1 MPGQKSKHGSNIES
15 FPILSYEMEHMVKLP
30 DKIID
35 FHVHLFPDR
44 LFESIWR
51 FFEKGYGRS
60 VLHRLYYQQC
70 VDYLRQQGIG
80 TIVYSNYA
88 HKEGVAEGINAWNLK
103 VLDEIPDLYCFAAYH
118 PGDDDALELAEKL
131 LEHPRII
138 GFKLQLL
145 VQRFYPHDERLMP
158 LYEMVQAR
166 NKRML
171 LHVGTGPVGN
181 EFVGLEHFRKLMRRF
196 PELPVNVAHMGA
208 MEYQGFME
216 LLDDHPNLYL
226 DTAFTFYPD
235 QPGSFNLD
243 PCCLERYQ
251 TRIVYGS
258 DFPNLI
264 LPREM
269 ELDCLLGYHLPQT
282 FYDSVF
288 RSNARRILEGITARR
303 TEAAEPL

>member
-1 MPGQKSKHGSNIES
+1 
-15 FPILSYEMEHMVKLP
+15 MVKPP

-35 FHVHLFPDR
+35 FHVHLFPNR
-44 LFESIWR
+44 LFESIWQ
-51 FFEKGYGRS
+51 FFEEGYGRS
-60 VLHRLYYQQC
+60 VLHHLYYRQC
-70 VDYLRQQGIG
+70 VDYLRQRGIG

-118 PGDDDALELAEKL
+118 PGDADALEMADKL
-131 LEHPRII
+131 IKHPHII

-145 VQRFYPHDERLMP
+145 VQRFYPHDERLIP
-158 LYEMVQAR
+158 LYEMVQAS

-181 EFVGLEHFRKLMRRF
+181 EFVGLEHFKVLLRRF

-208 MEYQGFME
+208 LEYKGFME

-235 QPGSFNLD
+235 MPGSFNLS
-243 PCCLERYQ
+243 PEYLERYQ
-251 TRIVYGS
+251 DRIVYGS

-264 LPREM
+264 QPREM
-269 ELDCLLGYHLPQT
+269 ELDCLLGYHLPQA
-282 FYDSVF
+282 FYDAVF
-288 RSNARRILEGITARR
+288 RGNACRILESITGQRP
-303 TEAAEPL
+303 EG